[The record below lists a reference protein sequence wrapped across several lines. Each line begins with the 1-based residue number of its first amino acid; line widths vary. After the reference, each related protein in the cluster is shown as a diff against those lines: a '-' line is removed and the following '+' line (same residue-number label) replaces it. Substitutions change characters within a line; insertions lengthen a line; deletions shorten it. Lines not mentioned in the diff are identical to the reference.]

1 MGDCALCTFQQR
13 LLLISVSSI
22 FTSVGILPCT
32 TPITP
37 WMAYIVWF
45 ISSHWPSFW
54 NLCDRYYYV
63 TTTTFLRFLF
73 WSVLGN
79 NLSAHELSFGN
90 TINKLYFSEYL
101 TVPVMKLICDFS
113 VCTNLLLFE
122 RAVKRPAI
130 RKIYSLMFATKMY
143 KKQEHIVDRAKVS

>member
-22 FTSVGILPCT
+22 FTSVGILPST

-37 WMAYIVWF
+37 WMAYIVWL
-45 ISSHWPSFW
+45 ISSHWSSFW

-113 VCTNLLLFE
+113 VCTILLFE
-122 RAVKRPAI
+122 RAVKRLAI
-130 RKIYSLMFATKMY
+130 RKIYSLMFVTKMY